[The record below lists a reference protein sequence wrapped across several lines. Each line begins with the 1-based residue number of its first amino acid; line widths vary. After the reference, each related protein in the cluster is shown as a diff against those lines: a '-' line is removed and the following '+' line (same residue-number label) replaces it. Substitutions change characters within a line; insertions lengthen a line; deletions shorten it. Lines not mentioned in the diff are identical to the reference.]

1 MVLWPLLRIVNMQT
15 DLPLPKPDIE
25 ITVAGAVRRPGRR
38 VLESDSTVAAALLA
52 AGGLMRSRRMWAS
65 GVMTIRRPQPER
77 KVEVWQYDMSE
88 QPVSEW
94 GRFPLQAGDLVV
106 LQWHIEES

>member
-1 MVLWPLLRIVNMQT
+1 MVSWPLLHRVNMQT
-15 DLPLPKPDIE
+15 ELPPSKTAIE
-25 ITVAGAVRRPGRR
+25 ITVTGAVRRPGRC
-38 VLESDSTVAAALLA
+38 VLESNSTVAAALLA

-94 GRFPLQAGDLVV
+94 GRFPLRAGDTVT

>member
-1 MVLWPLLRIVNMQT
+1 MDENQ
-15 DLPLPKPDIE
+15 KDIE
-25 ITVAGAVRRPGRR
+25 VTVAGAVRRPGRH
-38 VLESDSTVAAALLA
+38 LIESQATVAAALLA

-65 GVMTIRRPQPER
+65 GVMTIRRPQPGGEP
-77 KVEVWQYDMSE
+77 EEWHYDMIE

-94 GRFPLQAGDLVV
+94 GQFSLQSGDAVT